1 MIVPGDLFGVLPLWV
16 PVFIIGAIGAGAS
29 AYGIYTRFIAPVLLG
44 KHEDPRFDRPLQRL
58 LGMVLVVFGQ
68 RRVLM
73 SVSWRWRDLAGIG
86 HFIIFWGFISKL
98 VGYSLFLV
106 LDPID
111 PSNSA
116 FVLSP
121 TGLKFFFWWLDILTV
136 LVLGAVLWAAARRWI
151 GRPKRLEGLQGY
163 EPGVILMAT
172 ASLMLLHQL
181 TQISIVAAAEAN
193 PAAVAYL
200 GGAITPEIAA
210 STPIAGNIGAALG
223 SAGFSASAAK
233 TLHGLFYWAHFLLT
247 VSFGVYIP
255 FSKHFHIIASPL
267 NAFFRK
273 LTPRGALRPIPNME
287 EAEVW
292 GAKHPHEFSWKEL
305 VDGYACAVCG
315 RCTFNCPANISGKP
329 LSPMD
334 LIEGVKHNLLE
345 VAPAVAKAATQEER
359 EQASGELPL
368 LGRHFTEE
376 WVWDCVTC
384 GACVQECPVMVDHID
399 SIVDLRRHLVMTES
413 NMPPT
418 AQQTLQSLET
428 RGHPWRGTQ
437 ASRTDWTDGL
447 PVKSLGGDAEDGEG
461 VDVLFWVG
469 CTAAL
474 EERSQAT
481 ARAMA
486 RVLERAGV
494 SYAILGNAEGCTG
507 DPARR
512 IGHEYL
518 FEIMARRNVEVLDQ
532 HKPMKIVTTCPHCF
546 NTLKHEYPDFGGT
559 YEVEHYATFV
569 RRLMDEGKLKLGK
582 PIAAKV
588 TYHDSCY
595 LGRHNG
601 IYDEP
606 RDIVAAIPGIEL
618 QEVPLRNRERGFCC
632 GAGGGHMFV
641 EETSGRRI
649 NHVRTDQILETA
661 PDKIGVSCP
670 FCLQMLTEGVQNA
683 GKAGE
688 VEVVDLI
695 ELVGEAME

>member
-1 MIVPGDLFGVLPLWV
+1 M
-16 PVFIIGAIGAGAS
+16 
-29 AYGIYTRFIAPVLLG
+29 
-44 KHEDPRFDRPLQRL
+44 
-58 LGMVLVVFGQ
+58 
-68 RRVLM
+68 
-73 SVSWRWRDLAGIG
+73 
-86 HFIIFWGFISKL
+86 
-98 VGYSLFLV
+98 
-106 LDPID
+106 
-111 PSNSA
+111 
-116 FVLSP
+116 
-121 TGLKFFFWWLDILTV
+121 
-136 LVLGAVLWAAARRWI
+136 
-151 GRPKRLEGLQGY
+151 
-163 EPGVILMAT
+163 
-172 ASLMLLHQL
+172 
-181 TQISIVAAAEAN
+181 
-193 PAAVAYL
+193 
-200 GGAITPEIAA
+200 
-210 STPIAGNIGAALG
+210 
-223 SAGFSASAAK
+223 
-233 TLHGLFYWAHFLLT
+233 HFLIT
-247 VSFGVYIP
+247 VSFFVYIP
-255 FSKHFHIIASPL
+255 MSKHFHIIASPL

-273 LTPRGALRPIPNME
+273 LTPRGALRPIPDME

-292 GAKHPHEFSWKEL
+292 GAKHPHEFTWKEL

-334 LIEGVKHNLLE
+334 LVEGVKHNLLE
-345 VAPAVAKAATQEER
+345 VAPALAKATTQEER
-359 EQASGELPL
+359 EAASDEQPL

-384 GACVQECPVMVDHID
+384 GACVQECPVLVDHID
-399 SIVDLRRHLVMTES
+399 SIVDLRRYLVMTES
-413 NMPPT
+413 NMPST

-428 RGHPWRGTQ
+428 RGHPWRGAQ

-447 PVKSLGGDAEDGEG
+447 PVKTLGNGAGDAEA

-494 SYAILGNAEGCTG
+494 GYAILGNAEGCTG

-518 FEIMARRNVEVLDQ
+518 FEIMARRNVELLDQ

-546 NTLKHEYPDFGGT
+546 NTLKHEYPDFGGS

-582 PIAAKV
+582 PIAGKV

-641 EETSGRRI
+641 EEGSGRRI

-670 FCLQMLTEGVQNA
+670 FCLQMLTEGVESA

-688 VEVVDLI
+688 VEVVDVI
-695 ELVGEAME
+695 ELVGESME